1 MDDTNSAAIADARNR
16 SGLGPRPRSRMAG
29 MTPRSIFRTL
39 ALAILL
45 PVAASACAATPHIST
60 KEDVPMNS
68 PVAAP
73 LQADTAE
80 AVGRRFLAMIAS
92 LNVPEDL
99 SEEVL
104 ERAMQVHLEDT
115 PAGRLANRPL
125 NGDWVYVVFYTPESQ
140 GRRKGAVLQFANKVD
155 RAASVAD
162 VCDLSFADYRDALL
176 GMGFQESIQ
185 RDEIGRITNMLYD
198 KKDFT
203 IGVMPELRLDANGV
217 AQPTCVKRI
226 GF

>member
-1 MDDTNSAAIADARNR
+1 
-16 SGLGPRPRSRMAG
+16 
-29 MTPRSIFRTL
+29 
-39 ALAILL
+39 
-45 PVAASACAATPHIST
+45 
-60 KEDVPMNS
+60 MNS

-104 ERAMQVHLEDT
+104 ERAMQVRLEDT

-140 GRRKGAVLQFANKVD
+140 GRRRRCGQHLPDLRGQSVERNDQRHLE
-155 RAASVAD
+155 AA
-162 VCDLSFADYRDALL
+162 R
-176 GMGFQESIQ
+176 ERQ
-185 RDEIGRITNMLYD
+185 RQR
-198 KKDFT
+198 
-203 IGVMPELRLDANGV
+203 
-217 AQPTCVKRI
+217 
-226 GF
+226 